1 MPNAVAPPPSPPSAP
16 AKPAERAL
24 PIKAEHR
31 EFTVKVNGQ
40 PVPREHALHSVSVV
54 TTANR
59 VASAQLAY
67 VDGAAGSGD
76 FPLGKLDLV
85 KPGGTIEILAGS
97 GADPTLVFK
106 GVIVGQRL
114 RIREA
119 SSSMLLIDC
128 RHAATKLAQVRRS
141 ANFFDQTDGDV
152 IESLLGAATVD
163 AQVDATT
170 VTHKQLVQH
179 DCTDWDFIVTRAAA
193 NGRMVFT
200 RGEKLAVSEP
210 KTGAATVQ
218 LQFGAT
224 LLEFDG
230 GIDARIQAQAVKT
243 VSWNA
248 ADQAVEAQEGE
259 APAFKS
265 TGNFQ
270 ADALAADAGADTVLL
285 PHTALDAP
293 EGVALASAVRQ
304 RAAVDLASGRAMC
317 VGIATVQPGDTV
329 KLGGVGDRF
338 SGDVL
343 VTGVRQVFD
352 TQKGW
357 KTHLQFG
364 SAEPDPALRERLQRQ
379 RTADLLA
386 PTAGLQLGVVTDN
399 EDPQGEFRVRVRMPL
414 VNGGDDGVWARVAAT
429 DAGNN
434 RGLFFRPE
442 IGDEVLVGFLDDDPR
457 HPVVL
462 GMLHSSA
469 KPAPLAPGNDNHV
482 KGYTSR
488 SGITLA
494 FDDEKK
500 SLTLATPAGNTLV
513 LDDQGGGIT
522 ISDSNGNK
530 IVMSASGIAIESA
543 KAFSVKANTEMKFE
557 SIVGTEVKSIGVVKV
572 AGSALQ
578 LG

>member
-1 MPNAVAPPPSPPSAP
+1 MPNAIANPPAPPAAP
-16 AKPAERAL
+16 ARPAERTL

-31 EFTVKVNGQ
+31 EFTVKINGE

-54 TTANR
+54 NLANR
-59 VASAQLAY
+59 IATAQLAY
-67 VDGAAGSGD
+67 VDGAAGASD

-85 KPGGTIEILAGS
+85 KPGGTVEILAGS
-97 GADPTLVFK
+97 GADPTPVFK
-106 GVIVGQRL
+106 GLIVGQRL

-128 RHAATKLAQVRRS
+128 RHAATRLARVRRS
-141 ANFFDQTDGDV
+141 ANFFDQTDGDT
-152 IESLLGAATVD
+152 IEALLSAAGVE
-163 AQVDATT
+163 AEVDATT
-170 VTHKQLVQH
+170 VTHPQLVQH
-179 DCTDWDFIVTRAAA
+179 DCTDWDFIVARATA

-200 RGEKLAVSEP
+200 RGEKLAVSAP
-210 KTGAATVQ
+210 KTGAASVQ

-224 LLEFDG
+224 LLEFDA
-230 GIDARIQAQAVKT
+230 GIDARMQAQSVKAR
-243 VSWNA
+243 SWNP
-248 ADQAVEAQEGE
+248 ADQAVEEHEGE
-259 APAFKS
+259 AASFAT
-265 TGNFQ
+265 TGNFTP
-270 ADALAADAGADTVLL
+270 DALAADAGAEAVLL
-285 PHTALDAP
+285 PHAALEAA
-293 EGVALASAVRQ
+293 EGVALASAARQ

-317 VGIATVQPGDTV
+317 AGIATVQPGDTV
-329 KLGGVGDRF
+329 KLGGVGERF
-338 SGDVL
+338 NGDVL
-343 VTGVRQVFD
+343 VTGVRQLFD

-364 SAEPDPALRERLQRQ
+364 GIEPDPALRERLQRQ

-386 PTAGLQLGVVTDN
+386 PAAGLQLGVVTDN

-414 VNGGDDGVWARVAAT
+414 VNGGDDGIWARVAAA
-429 DAGNN
+429 DAGSN

-469 KPAPLAPGNDNHV
+469 KAAPLAPSNDNHL

-488 SGITLA
+488 SGIALS
-494 FDDEKK
+494 FDDDGK
-500 SLTLATPAGNTLV
+500 SLTLSTPGGNRLV
-513 LDDQGGGIT
+513 LDDGNAGIT
-522 ISDSNGNK
+522 ISDSNGNR
-530 IVMSASGIAIESA
+530 IVLSRTGIAIESA
-543 KAFSVKANTEMKFE
+543 MAFSVKADTEMKLE
-557 SIVGTEVKSIGVVKV
+557 STVGTDVKSIGVVKV

>member
-1 MPNAVAPPPSPPSAP
+1 MPNAVATPPPP
-16 AKPAERAL
+16 PAERTL

-31 EFTVKVNGQ
+31 EFTVKVNGE

-54 TTANR
+54 ATANR
-59 VASAQLAY
+59 IASAQLAY

-76 FPLGKLDLV
+76 FPLSKLDLV
-85 KPGGTIEILAGS
+85 KPGSTVEILAGS

-119 SSSMLLIDC
+119 SSSMLVIDC
-128 RHAATKLAQVRRS
+128 RHAASRLARVRRS
-141 ANFFDQTDGDV
+141 ANFFDQTDADT
-152 IESLLGAATVD
+152 IEALLGAAGVD
-163 AQVDATT
+163 AEVDATT
-170 VTHKQLVQH
+170 VTHRQLVQH
-179 DCTDWDFIVTRAAA
+179 DCSDWDFIVTRATA
-193 NGRMVFT
+193 NGRVVFT
-200 RGEKLAVSEP
+200 RGEKLAVREP
-210 KTGAATVQ
+210 KIEAAAVQ

-230 GIDARIQAQAVKT
+230 HIDARIQAQAVKT
-243 VSWNA
+243 LSWNA
-248 ADQAVEAQEGE
+248 ADQAIDEQEGE
-259 APAFKS
+259 APAFES
-265 TGNFQ
+265 TGNFR
-270 ADALAADAGADTVLL
+270 ADTLAADAGADTVLL
-285 PHTALDAP
+285 PYTTLDAP
-293 EGVALASAVRQ
+293 EGMALANAVRQ
-304 RAAVDLASGRAMC
+304 RAAVDLANGRAMC
-317 VGIATVQPGDTV
+317 VGVATLQPGDTV

-338 SGDVL
+338 SGNVL
-343 VTGVRQVFD
+343 VTGVRQAFD

-364 SAEPDPALRERLQRQ
+364 SIEPDLALRERLQRQ
-379 RTADLLA
+379 RSADLLA
-386 PTAGLQLGVVTDN
+386 PAAGLQLGVVTDN
-399 EDPQGEFRVRVRMPL
+399 EDPEGEFCVRVRLPL

-429 DAGNN
+429 DAGSN

-469 KPAPLAPGNDNHV
+469 KAAPLAPSNDNHV

-488 SGITLA
+488 SGIALT

-500 SLTLATPAGNTLV
+500 SLTLATPGGNTLV
-513 LDDQGGGIT
+513 LDDDGGGIT
-522 ISDSNGNK
+522 ISDGNGNK
-530 IVMSASGIAIESA
+530 IVLSSDGIAIESA
-543 KAFSVKANTEMKFE
+543 KAFSLKANTEMKFE
-557 SIVGTEVKSIGVVKV
+557 SIVSTDVKSIGVVKV

>member
-1 MPNAVAPPPSPPSAP
+1 MPNAVAPSPPAP
-16 AKPAERAL
+16 AKPAERTL
-24 PIKAEHR
+24 PIRAEHR

-54 TTANR
+54 ATANR
-59 VASAQLAY
+59 IASAQLAY
-67 VDGAAGSGD
+67 VDGAAGAGD
-76 FPLGKLDLV
+76 FPLSKLDLV

-106 GVIVGQRL
+106 GLIVGQRL

-119 SSSMLLIDC
+119 SSSMLVIDC
-128 RHAATKLAQVRRS
+128 RHAATRLAQVRRS
-141 ANFFDQTDGDV
+141 ANFFDQTDADV
-152 IESLLGAATVD
+152 IESLLGAATIE

-170 VTHKQLVQH
+170 VTHAQLVQH

-210 KTGAATVQ
+210 AIGASAVQ

-224 LLEFDG
+224 LLEFDA
-230 GIDARIQAQAVKT
+230 GIDARIQSQAVKT
-243 VSWNA
+243 VSWNP
-248 ADQAVEAQEGE
+248 ADQAVEEQEGE
-259 APAFKS
+259 APAFQS

-270 ADALAADAGADTVLL
+270 ADALAIDAGMDTVLL

-317 VGIATVQPGDTV
+317 IGIATVQPGDTV

-343 VTGVRQVFD
+343 VTGVRQAFD

-379 RTADLLA
+379 RVADLLA

-414 VNGGDDGVWARVAAT
+414 VNGGDDGVWARVAAA
-429 DAGNN
+429 DAGSS

-469 KPAPLAPGNDNHV
+469 KAAPLAPSNDNHV

-513 LDDQGGGIT
+513 LDDQSGGIT

-530 IVMSASGIAIESA
+530 IVLSASGIAIESA

-557 SIVGTEVKSIGVVKV
+557 SVVGTDVKSVGVVKV

>member
-1 MPNAVAPPPSPPSAP
+1 MPNAVAAPPPPP
-16 AKPAERAL
+16 AKPAERTL

-54 TTANR
+54 ATANR
-59 VASAQLAY
+59 IASAQLAY

-76 FPLGKLDLV
+76 FPLSKLDLV

-106 GVIVGQRL
+106 GLIVGQRL

-119 SSSMLLIDC
+119 SSSMLVIDC
-128 RHAATKLAQVRRS
+128 RHAAMKLAQVRRS

-152 IESLLGAATVD
+152 IEALLGAAPVD
-163 AQVDATT
+163 AEVDATT

-210 KTGAATVQ
+210 KIGASSVQ

-230 GIDARIQAQAVKT
+230 GIDARIQAQAVKA

-248 ADQAVEAQEGE
+248 ADQAVEEQEGE

-270 ADALAADAGADTVLL
+270 ADALAADAGADIVLL
-285 PHTALDAP
+285 PHTTLDAP
-293 EGVALASAVRQ
+293 EGLAFASAVRQ

-352 TQKGW
+352 TQRGW

-364 SAEPDPALRERLQRQ
+364 SAKPDPALRERLQRQ

-414 VNGGDDGVWARVAAT
+414 VNGGDDGVWARVAAA
-429 DAGNN
+429 DAGSN

-469 KPAPLAPGNDNHV
+469 KAAPLAPSNDNHV

-488 SGITLA
+488 SGIALT

-513 LDDQGGGIT
+513 LDDQSGGIT

-530 IVMSASGIAIESA
+530 IVLSASGIAIESA
-543 KAFSVKANTEMKFE
+543 KAVSVKANTEMKFE
-557 SIVGTEVKSIGVVKV
+557 SVVSTDIKSIGVVKV